1 MPFGIAARREK
12 RQMKKIILLLFM
24 LTKLIYS
31 QEIHLRTVPLA
42 AGNQGDFY
50 PSLFRGMG
58 NLSIAFD
65 DPISDP
71 LINPAKIYK
80 LEGLRLFFSP
90 TRNTWSN
97 EDGRAVSTS
106 SGSAKYTGTAI
117 NSMPFGLFMNKDN
130 FFTGG
135 VVSYQSYSSERSIP
149 NYGLNSN
156 LKSDVGNNVFLFGLL
171 GAYFPE
177 LKLSVG
183 GSVSWSELDAMD
195 GVNLLYP
202 GSNDI
207 KQYGRS
213 LDYKIG
219 FLGELS
225 ERDQLEFVIARTT
238 YKSSHEVTYGLPY
251 LWYEGNWISQ
261 YRTELN
267 KDESK
272 GWIIHTKYS
281 NSINDEVKVGA
292 IFTVNWKEHSKI
304 PNYALANIPRDPGSS
319 TAYNIG
325 IGIVNSGKRTTLG
338 FEYIYEPMT
347 SYTWAEAGENNP
359 SFPLS
364 FKTVENFFDFYNHII
379 RGGIYTHTD
388 INWLDYRLGI
398 QLYFNKY
405 NLQQNDNILN
415 SSRTVNESW
424 LETTLCGGLT
434 ANISGFQI
442 LYSLQIILGNGIVGS
457 ENNLV
462 WLADAA
468 MRSESDFLIAPN
480 GSLVVDEIPLVTQQ
494 ISFVYNLK

>member
-1 MPFGIAARREK
+1 MKNNILTIFLFGFAIV
-12 RQMKKIILLLFM
+12 
-24 LTKLIYS
+24 KLIYP
-31 QEIHLRTVPLA
+31 QEINLRTVPLI
-42 AGNQGDFY
+42 AGNQTNFY
-50 PSLFRGMG
+50 PSISRGMG

-65 DPISDP
+65 DPLADP
-71 LINPAKIYK
+71 LVNPAKASK
-80 LEGLRLFFSP
+80 LGGLELFFSP

-97 EDGRAVSTS
+97 EDGRAIYTS
-106 SGSAKYTGTAI
+106 SGSAKYMGTAI
-117 NSMPFGLFMNKDN
+117 NSMPFGLYLKKGN

-135 VVSYQSYSSERSIP
+135 IISYQSYSSDRSIP
-149 NYGLNSN
+149 NNWLNSN
-156 LKSDVGNNVFLFGLL
+156 TKSDIGNNIYLFGLV

-183 GSVSWSELDAMD
+183 GSVSWSELNAID

-202 GSNDI
+202 GSYDI

-219 FLGELS
+219 FVGEPS
-225 ERDQLEFVIARTT
+225 ERDRLEFVIARTT
-238 YKSSHEVTYGLPY
+238 FKSSHEITYNYPY
-251 LWYEGNWISQ
+251 WFYEDSWISG
-261 YRTELN
+261 YRIESN

-272 GWIIHTKYS
+272 GWVIHTKYN
-281 NSINDEVKVGA
+281 NSISDEVKIGG
-292 IFTVNWKEHSKI
+292 IFTVNWKEHPKI

-325 IGIVNSGKRTTLG
+325 VGIVESGKRTTLG

-347 SYTWAEAGENNP
+347 SYTWADAGMENPAFP
-359 SFPLS
+359 SS

-388 INWLDYRLGI
+388 ISWLDYRLGI

-405 NLQQNDNILN
+405 NLKQNDNILDT
-415 SSRTVNESW
+415 SRTVNENW

-434 ANISGFQI
+434 INISGFKI
-442 LYSLQIILGNGIVGS
+442 LYSLQVILGNGIVGS
-457 ENNLV
+457 ENNQV
-462 WLADAA
+462 IAFDAA
-468 MRSESDFLIAPN
+468 ASKSAADFLIAPN
-480 GSLVVDEIPLVTQQ
+480 GSLVVDDIPLITQQ

>member
-1 MPFGIAARREK
+1 LVIAARREK

-24 LTKLIYS
+24 LTELIYS

-42 AGNQGDFY
+42 ASNQGDFY
-50 PSLFRGMG
+50 PSLSRGMG

-65 DPISDP
+65 DPLSDP
-71 LINPAKIYK
+71 LINPAKTYK

-97 EDGRAVSTS
+97 EDGQAVSTS
-106 SGSAKYTGTAI
+106 SGLAKYTGTAI
-117 NSMPFGLFMNKDN
+117 NSMPFGLFMKKEN

-135 VVSYQSYSSERSIP
+135 IVSYQSYSSERSIP
-149 NYGLNSN
+149 NGWLNN
-156 LKSDVGNNVFLFGLL
+156 NTKNDIGNNIYLLGLV

-183 GSVSWSELDAMD
+183 CSVSWSELDAMD

-202 GSNDI
+202 GSYDI

-213 LDYKIG
+213 LNYKIG

-225 ERDQLEFVIARTT
+225 KRDQLEFVIARTT
-238 YKSSHEVTYGLPY
+238 FKSFHEVTYGLPY
-251 LWYEGNWISQ
+251 LWYEDNWISQ

-272 GWIIHTKYS
+272 GWVIHTKYN
-281 NSINDEVKVGA
+281 NSINDEVKVGV
-292 IFTVNWKEHSKI
+292 IFTINWKEHPKI

-325 IGIVNSGKRTTLG
+325 IGIVKSGERTLLG

-347 SYTWAEAGENNP
+347 SYTWAEAGEGNP

-364 FKTVENFFDFYNHII
+364 FRTVENFFDFYNHIF

-388 INWLDYRLGI
+388 ISWLDYRLGI

-405 NLQQNDNILN
+405 NLKQNDNILN
-415 SSRTVNESW
+415 TSRTVNENW
-424 LETTLCGGLT
+424 LETTICGGLT
-434 ANISGFQI
+434 INISGFQI
-442 LYSLQIILGNGIVGS
+442 LYSLQVILGNGIVGS
-457 ENNLV
+457 ENNFV
-462 WLADAA
+462 WPADAA
-468 MRSESDFLIAPN
+468 IRSESDFIIAPYA
-480 GSLVVDEIPLVTQQ
+480 SLVVDEIPLVTQQ